1 MKRYLHRILTC
12 LTLCALLSGLLT
24 VPASAAAFE
33 DVPES
38 HWAAASIYDCVE
50 LGFFNG
56 ESATRFGVGHQ
67 MTRSAFAVVLC
78 RFFGWETAAPTQTIY
93 TDVPADAWYAGAIE
107 TAYNHG
113 AFTSQLAE
121 FRPADPITREELAVA
136 LVRALGYG
144 LFSGLGEKLE
154 QPFQDVTTNAGYI
167 SMAYHLGLVSGT
179 SADTFSPD
187 RHASREQVAVIL
199 MRLYHKLHDTK
210 PGTLVIASSPE
221 DLEGASVA
229 AVPAIR
235 LISGKPGES
244 LPPEKVSAVREAARQ
259 AGLPTLLYVGG
270 GSHAL
275 NSIDSTAK
283 ILVAAVEEGEYDGL
297 FLDLSNLTSKNKS
310 SLVKLASKL
319 NTALKDKQFYLM
331 AEAPVQ
337 TGKTLSGYNYTALA
351 EHVDQLVLR
360 VASYDGPSDP
370 IKIAPPAPPEEI
382 YYAFSSLPEIA
393 AEGKLSLLFSAGR
406 SSWFN
411 EKSYPLNDEEYQT
424 LMADPHTV
432 SYHSERYAA
441 SYTTA
446 TVMDGL
452 DLVIW
457 TLKPEDMEFRLR
469 LATLLGAASICIT
482 N

>member
-12 LTLCALLSGLLT
+12 FTLCALLSGLLA

-38 HWAAASIYDCVE
+38 HWASSSIYECVE

-56 ESATRFGVGHQ
+56 ESSTRFGVGHQ

-78 RFFGWETAAPTQTIY
+78 RFFGWETSTPTQTIY
-93 TDVPADAWYAGAIE
+93 SDVPANAWYAGAIE
-107 TAYNHG
+107 AAYNHG
-113 AFTSQLAE
+113 AFTNQRAE
-121 FRPADPITREELAVA
+121 FRPSDPITREELAVA
-136 LVRALGYG
+136 LVRSLGYS
-144 LFSGLGEKLE
+144 LFSGLGETLE

-199 MRLYHKLHDTK
+199 MRLYHKLHDIQPK
-210 PGTLVIASSPE
+210 TLVIASSPE
-221 DLEGASVA
+221 ELEGATVA
-229 AVPAIR
+229 AIPAIR

-244 LPPEKVSAVREAARQ
+244 LPPEEVSAVRDAARQ

-275 NSIDSTAK
+275 NSIDSTVK
-283 ILVAAVEEGEYDGL
+283 ILMAAVEEGEYDGL

-337 TGKTLSGYNYTALA
+337 TGKAFSGYNYTALA

-360 VASYDGPSDP
+360 VSPYDGPSDP
-370 IKIAPPAPPEEI
+370 IKIAPAAPPEEI
-382 YYAFSSLPEIA
+382 YYALASLQEIA
-393 AEGKLSLLFSAGR
+393 AEGKASLLFSVKR

-411 EKSYPLNDEEYQT
+411 EKAYPLSDEEYQM
-424 LMADPHTV
+424 LMADKHTV
-432 SYHSERYAA
+432 SYRSERYAA

-457 TLKPEDMEFRLR
+457 SLDTEDTEFRLR
-469 LATLLGAASICIT
+469 LASLLGASSICIT
-482 N
+482 E